1 MVNTLLFCQWVGAL
15 VRHGATPAFP
25 VFADQQADLP
35 VMLAGLGL
43 DHRWNTPRLLAQFN
57 RPSA

>member
-1 MVNTLLFCQWVGAL
+1 MVNTLLFCQWVGAR

-35 VMLAGLGL
+35 AMLAGLGL

-57 RPSA
+57 